1 MFWKWELGGGV
12 SGHIFFGH
20 TFLLLSCFAPGLKA
34 VLLLHWSKAD
44 RKVLD
49 GVFSWWK
56 QLCSFVCMQC
66 YFTFPTVLNIIC
78 FMCIMCICMFW
89 CVCVL
94 WKKEKNLKQSLL
106 IIVVFQQFTKHQ
118 TKTLHQS
125 IRIYISWRMTTSWAS
140 WKYCNNG
147 FTLLTFWWLV
157 NSL

>member
-1 MFWKWELGGGV
+1 MLGDHLLCFGLNPCFENGSWGGGV

-66 YFTFPTVLNIIC
+66 YFFFSYSVKYYMFHVHHVHLYVLVC
-78 FMCIMCICMFW
+78 LCIM
-89 CVCVL
+89 
-94 WKKEKNLKQSLL
+94 KKRKK
-106 IIVVFQQFTKHQ
+106 FKTKSFNYSSVSTIH
-118 TKTLHQS
+118 K
-125 IRIYISWRMTTSWAS
+125 APD
-140 WKYCNNG
+140 
-147 FTLLTFWWLV
+147 
-157 NSL
+157 